1 MYHLKMSTPML
12 KIKSFVI
19 SALFTTIRENM
30 IEDTKKELSLF
41 INVIVLNTIRS
52 EYLNYCNKL
61 YLSASDQATMN
72 MPS

>member
-1 MYHLKMSTPML
+1 MYHLKISTPML

-41 INVIVLNTIRS
+41 INVIVLNTI
-52 EYLNYCNKL
+52 
-61 YLSASDQATMN
+61 
-72 MPS
+72 